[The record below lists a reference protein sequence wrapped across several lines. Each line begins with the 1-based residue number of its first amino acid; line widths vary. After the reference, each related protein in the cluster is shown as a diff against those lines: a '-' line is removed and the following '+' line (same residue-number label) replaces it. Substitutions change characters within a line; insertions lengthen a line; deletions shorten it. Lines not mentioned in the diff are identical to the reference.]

1 MLDSETTTEQPSV
14 AVVGATGRVGRH
26 VFQGALDRGF
36 KVRALVRNPDKF
48 SVVGDATVIQGDISD
63 PERVRELVDGVDVVL
78 SVLGSRPKES
88 MIVGG
93 GTGVLVEVIRRLETK
108 PRVIHMSSLGIGD
121 SYDQCRK
128 LSWFFA
134 VLMARHL
141 LREVFE
147 DMEVAENILN
157 ESPEIS
163 SVRVRPTVL
172 TGRSQTRYRCVAAH
186 EEPGKFFIA
195 RKQVAEFFLD
205 AVHDKS
211 WDGQAVSLFPS

>member
-1 MLDSETTTEQPSV
+1 MLDSETTTAQPSV
-14 AVVGATGRVGRH
+14 AVVGATGRVGKY

-36 KVRALVRNPDKF
+36 KVRALLRNPEKLDA
-48 SVVGDATVIQGDISD
+48 VGDATVIQGDISD
-63 PERVRELVDGVDVVL
+63 PECVRELVDGVDVVL

-88 MIVGG
+88 MIVAR

-108 PRVIHMSSLGIGD
+108 PRIIHMSSLGIGD

-134 VLMARHL
+134 VLMARHV

-147 DMEVAENILN
+147 DMEVAERILN
-157 ESPEIS
+157 DAPEIS

-172 TGRSQTRYRCVAAH
+172 TGRSQTMYRCVVAN
-186 EEPGKFFIA
+186 EEPGNFFIA

-211 WDGQAVSLFPS
+211 WDGQAVSLFQA

>member
-1 MLDSETTTEQPSV
+1 MLDSETTTVQPSV
-14 AVVGATGRVGRH
+14 AVVGATGRVGKH

-36 KVRALVRNPDKF
+36 KVRALVRNPDKLDA
-48 SVVGDATVIQGDISD
+48 VGDATVIQGDISD
-63 PERVRELVDGVDVVL
+63 PQRVRELVDGVDVVL

-88 MIVGG
+88 MIVAR
-93 GTGVLVEVIRRLETK
+93 GTGVLVEVTRRLETK
-108 PRVIHMSSLGIGD
+108 PRIIHMSSLGIGD

-147 DMEVAENILN
+147 DMEVAERILN
-157 ESPEIS
+157 DAPEIS

-172 TGRSQTRYRCVAAH
+172 TGRSQTMYRCVVAN

-211 WDGQAVSLFPS
+211 WDGQAVSLFQA